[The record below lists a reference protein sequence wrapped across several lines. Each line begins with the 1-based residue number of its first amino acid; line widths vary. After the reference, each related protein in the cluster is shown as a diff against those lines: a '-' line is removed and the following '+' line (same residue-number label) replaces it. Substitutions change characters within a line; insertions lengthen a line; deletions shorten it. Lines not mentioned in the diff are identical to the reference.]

1 LDFCFSIDNTLSA
14 VCISHT
20 SIDYQL
26 NNLPPFA
33 MWLAF
38 PASDYYGGSV
48 AVPDI
53 QRHLPR
59 FSHLGFIT

>member
-1 LDFCFSIDNTLSA
+1 
-14 VCISHT
+14 
-20 SIDYQL
+20 
-26 NNLPPFA
+26 

-38 PASDYYGGSV
+38 PTSNYYGGSV

-59 FSHLGFIT
+59 FSHLGFITYMALRIADAHCVLRSGLGNLRLDCTDT